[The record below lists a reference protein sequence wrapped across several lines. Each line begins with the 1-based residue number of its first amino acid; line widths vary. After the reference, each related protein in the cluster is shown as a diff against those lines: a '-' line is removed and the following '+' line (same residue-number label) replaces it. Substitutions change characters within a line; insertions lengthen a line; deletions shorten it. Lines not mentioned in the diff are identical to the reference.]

1 MQNFKIPNLKSDT
14 SLKVTNT
21 LKSCLAS
28 EKRKNYLHNYQ
39 KLYRQEYK
47 KHKKRLSL
55 TFDTEEY
62 QSLLFYFSGSDT
74 KITQQLKH
82 TLISHVNN
90 KPIIPKATQEKL
102 NEFVFLIRNI
112 ANNTNQ
118 IAKQSNFLKSVI
130 SSKNVFK
137 QLHALEQSVKE
148 FIERKATHDY

>member
-1 MQNFKIPNLKSDT
+1 MPSKNIPNLKSDT
-14 SLKVTNT
+14 SLKINHT
-21 LKSCLAS
+21 LNKSFAS
-28 EKRKNYLHNYQ
+28 EKRKNYLHTYQ
-39 KLYRQEYK
+39 KSYRQEYK
-47 KHKKRLSL
+47 KYKKRLSL

-62 QSLLFYFSGSDT
+62 QSLLSHFTDDNS
-74 KITQQLKH
+74 KITKQLKQ
-82 TLISHVNN
+82 TLLSHANN

-118 IAKQSNFLKSVI
+118 LAKQSNILKYVI

-148 FIERKATHDY
+148 FIGKSTTHDY